1 MFDNIFII
9 TCKKKKYF
17 SNCVDW
23 AFLKYG
29 DSYGEEW
36 ETSIKYASFFNTF
49 EDAKNFIDLNKIV
62 FRQNDIDLKTLKIVK
77 ICGKEMWSLKDEMD

>member
-9 TCKKKKYF
+9 TCKKKRY
-17 SNCVDW
+17 SVNCFDW

-49 EDAKNFIDLNKIV
+49 EDAKNFIDL
-62 FRQNDIDLKTLKIVK
+62 KTLKIVK
-77 ICGKEMWSLKDEMD
+77 ICSKEMWSLKDEMD